1 MEVTRIRA
9 LRGPN
14 LWSHHTAV
22 QAVVT
27 CSPEECTVGDLA
39 GFEVRLRA
47 RFPEISAFAPIG
59 NDQGVPLARVLEL
72 ATLGLQAQAG
82 CPVTFSC
89 TKPTLETG
97 VFQVV
102 VEYSEE
108 AVGRLALELA
118 EQLCNS
124 ALQNTAFDLA
134 AVLYQLREL
143 DEDVRLGPSTGSV
156 VNAALARNIPFSR
169 MTEGSMV
176 RFGWGSRQRR
186 IQAAEID
193 ATSAIAES
201 IAQDKELSKRLL
213 HAAGVPVPRGR
224 AVRDADDAWALAQ
237 EIGLPVV
244 VKPLDGNQ
252 GKGVTVNI
260 STEADLRAAYQV
272 ASEFR
277 DTVLVERYM
286 PGNDFRLLVVGDKLV
301 AAARRDP
308 PKVVGDGVHTVAQ
321 LVDIVN
327 QDPRRGDGHAT
338 SLTKIRFDDIALACL
353 QAQGFAADAV
363 PQKGQRVNLRNNA
376 NLSTGGSATDVTD
389 DVHPDVAA
397 RAVSAAHMVGLH
409 ICGVDLVCDSILRP
423 IEEQGGGVVEV
434 NAAPGLRMHLSPSFG
449 KGRPVGEAIIST
461 LFKPGQDGR
470 IPIVAVTGTNGKTTT
485 VRLISHLLAQQG
497 WCVGMTNTD
506 GVYVGGQ
513 CIDTGDCSGPKSAKN
528 VLHHPDVDAAVLETA
543 RGGVL
548 REGLAFDYCDVA
560 VVTNVGSGDH
570 LGLNYITTVDELA
583 VLKRVIVQNVS
594 ARGTAVLNAADPVV
608 AAMAAKCKGAVTFF
622 ALDQF
627 NPVMATHRAQGRAV
641 VYVEN
646 QQIVAARGAE
656 KHYLNL
662 ADIPITLGGTVGFQ
676 VENVMASV
684 AAAWA
689 LGVDWATLRAGLAGF
704 SNDHN
709 NALGRFNLFH
719 YRGATV
725 IADYGHN
732 PDAMVALVQAV
743 QAMPAT
749 RRSVVISGAGD
760 RRDEDIRQI
769 TQILGD
775 AFEEVVMYEDQCQR
789 GRSDGEVMAL
799 LREGLAN
806 AQKAQQRSEIYG
818 EFLAIDTAM
827 DRLQAGELCLVL
839 VDQVPQAM
847 AHIAAKVEKSLQ
859 QG

>member
-14 LWSHHTAV
+14 LWSHHTAI

-27 CSPEECTVGDLA
+27 CTTVEWAIADLA
-39 GFEVRLRA
+39 GFETRLRA
-47 RFPEISAFAPIG
+47 RFPEISPFQPIG
-59 NDQGVPLARVLEL
+59 TDDTVPLARVLEL

-89 TKPTLETG
+89 TKPTTEAG

-118 EQLCNS
+118 QGLCQS
-124 ALQNTAFDLA
+124 ALNDTPFDLA
-134 AVLYQLREL
+134 AVLHQLREL

-156 VNAALARNIPFSR
+156 VNAALARNIPYSR
-169 MTEGSMV
+169 MTDGSMV
-176 RFGWGSRQRR
+176 RFGWGSKQRR

-193 ATSAIAES
+193 ATSAIAEA
-201 IAQDKELSKRLL
+201 IAQDKELTKRLL

-224 AVRDADDAWALAQ
+224 AVHDADDAWRAAQ

-260 STEADLRAAYQV
+260 LNEAQLRTAYAV
-272 ASEFR
+272 ATEFR

-321 LVDIVN
+321 LVEMVN
-327 QDPRRGDGHAT
+327 ADPRRGDGHAT
-338 SLTKIRFDDIALACL
+338 SLTKIRFDDIARSCL
-353 QAQGFAADAV
+353 RSQGFEADLI

-389 DVHPDVAA
+389 DVHPEVAA
-397 RAVSAAHMVGLH
+397 RAVTAAQMVGLH

-449 KGRPVGEAIIST
+449 KGHPVGEAIISS
-461 LFKPGQDGR
+461 LFKSGQDGR

-506 GVYVGGQ
+506 GVYVDGH

-543 RGGVL
+543 RGGIL
-548 REGLAFDYCDVA
+548 REGLAFDKCDVA

-583 VLKRVIVQNVS
+583 VLKRVIVQNV
-594 ARGTAVLNAADPVV
+594 AAKGTAVLNAADPVV
-608 AAMAAKCKGAVTFF
+608 AAMANKTKGSVTFF
-622 ALDQF
+622 AQDQHH
-627 NPVMATHRAQGRAV
+627 PVMAKHRAQGHAV
-641 VYVEN
+641 VYVD
-646 QQIVAARGAE
+646 QGQMVAAKGAE

-662 ADIPITLGGTVGFQ
+662 SDIPITLGGAVGFQ
-676 VENVMASV
+676 VENAMASV
-684 AAAWA
+684 AAVWA
-689 LGVDWATLRAGLAGF
+689 LGLDWETMRAGLASF
-704 SNDHN
+704 SSEQN
-709 NALGRFNLFH
+709 NAQGRFNIFN

-732 PDAMVALVQAV
+732 PDAMTALVQAV
-743 QAMPAT
+743 QAMPAS
-749 RRSVVISGAGD
+749 RRSVVISGPGD

-806 AQKAQQRSEIYG
+806 AKKTNQRSEIYG
-818 EFLAIDTAM
+818 EFLAIDTALEH
-827 DRLQAGELCLVL
+827 LQPGELCLVL

-847 AHIAAKVEKSLQ
+847 AHISARIAALKA
-859 QG
+859 